1 LVQVIR
7 WQAYACVFAGVYSCY
22 YWQNTSWDI
31 VIYDAMNAK
40 QTLPRLRFDYYKHLQ
55 TLFSRYSFNDLSPY
69 KPKLTTNSRLGNDNL
84 ATSGYPLADNK
95 GLYLYFVPAANY
107 QINVV
112 IPKPT
117 SGIMEA
123 SWFNI
128 FTGETRDEA
137 AADWQ
142 LFKSYQSPW
151 KGQSAVLIAMGK

>member
-1 LVQVIR
+1 MQVIR

-40 QTLPRLRFDYYKHLQ
+40 QTLPRPRFDYYKHLQ
-55 TLFSRYSFNDLSPY
+55 TLFSRYNFNDLSPY
-69 KPKLTTNSRLGNDNL
+69 KPRLTTNSRLGNDNL

-137 AADWQ
+137 ASDWQ